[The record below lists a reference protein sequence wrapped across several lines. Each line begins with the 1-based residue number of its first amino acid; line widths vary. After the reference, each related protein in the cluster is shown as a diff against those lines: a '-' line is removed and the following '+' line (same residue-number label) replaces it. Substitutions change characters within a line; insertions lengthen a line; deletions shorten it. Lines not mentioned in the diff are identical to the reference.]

1 MPHSCPRAGAAPKML
16 LSAPSLPDRGAYVGR
31 ETQVMVP
38 FILTP
43 ELSKVNDLVNLLQY
57 NNSVKTVCQKL
68 FVFILFSPIKLCY
81 G

>member
-1 MPHSCPRAGAAPKML
+1 MPHSCPRAGAAPKRL

-43 ELSKVNDLVNLLQY
+43 ELSKVNDLVNLL
-57 NNSVKTVCQKL
+57 
-68 FVFILFSPIKLCY
+68 
-81 G
+81 